1 MSAFRFFLFLCS
13 VCNNGGEERLTRLS
27 QEITLA
33 DMAHIALFNLTIE
46 TAKKY
51 HDLDMSVLPFIE
63 NNWKYF
69 QPSNEVYISSGSTVM
84 TNIFTFPSFILV
96 INVDSQWKTDP
107 NSSSFLAVQKSVTCV
122 WSGYESVSVN
132 IFYPISFM
140 CGREL
145 KKKKTM
151 WGLRFRLPSPFPSVL
166 SPQSQHMLQ
175 LWTNRDL
182 VSSGPSIEWVIFN
195 CIFTFKLI

>member
-96 INVDSQWKTDP
+96 INVDSQ
-107 NSSSFLAVQKSVTCV
+107 
-122 WSGYESVSVN
+122 
-132 IFYPISFM
+132 
-140 CGREL
+140 
-145 KKKKTM
+145 
-151 WGLRFRLPSPFPSVL
+151 
-166 SPQSQHMLQ
+166 
-175 LWTNRDL
+175 
-182 VSSGPSIEWVIFN
+182 
-195 CIFTFKLI
+195 